1 MGESKKN
8 GYKGFKIFIILFLVV
23 SMIFLKK
30 ENQNEII
37 KFFDSFSSKEKE
49 LRLVDSFQH
58 NGDINSISIFEGNI
72 IRWTNNKLSFMK
84 TDGTIVLEKEFNFT
98 EPFIYYGEKYIYVMD
113 KSTGDI
119 YSLDKNGETKDR
131 LQLNKEVFNIKEINQ
146 NLIYHIKTANGE
158 SINILDKDRVLI
170 GNHSFEDKNILT
182 YTTNGNGNKN
192 AISLLDLNDQILKSQ
207 ILFFGEN
214 KEALGSLNIEG
225 EIIVYIGYTST
236 DEMIA
241 LTDNALYSIKD
252 SKIMWRKQ
260 FDLITDIYIEDK
272 IYILYGSSLETINL
286 DGRTENKIGLT
297 EEYNE
302 ILPFEGKVL
311 LYGDNNIVLVEG
323 DKQILKY
330 NEDIMGVSVSNR
342 QLVLWGPK
350 EIKTYRIAN
359 KR

>member
-1 MGESKKN
+1 MGESQKS
-8 GYKGFKIFIILFLVV
+8 GHKGFKIFIILFLVL

-30 ENQNEII
+30 ENQNKII
-37 KFFDSFSSKEKE
+37 RFLDSFVGKEKE
-49 LRLVDSFQH
+49 LKLIDSFQY
-58 NGDINSISIFEGNI
+58 NEAIDNISSFEGNI
-72 IRWTNNKLSFMK
+72 VKWTDNKISFMK
-84 TDGTIVLEKEFNFT
+84 TDGSLILEKEFNFA

-131 LQLNKEVFNIKEINQ
+131 LKLNKEIFNIKESNQ
-146 NLIYHIKTANGE
+146 NLIYHMKSTDGE
-158 SINILDKDRVLI
+158 SINILDKNGVLI

-182 YTTNGNGNKN
+182 YTTNTKGTKN
-192 AISLLDLNDQILKSQ
+192 AISLLDLKDQILKSQ

-236 DEMIA
+236 DEIIA

-260 FDLITDIYIEDK
+260 FDLIKDIYIEDK
-272 IYILYGSSLETINL
+272 IYILYGSSLETMNL

-297 EEYNE
+297 EEYNK
-302 ILPFEGKVL
+302 ILPFEERVL

-323 DKQILKY
+323 DKQILKH
-330 NEDIMGVSVSNR
+330 NEDILGVSVSNR
-342 QLVLWGPK
+342 QLLLWGPK

-359 KR
+359 KK